1 MSMEK
6 QPHNYD
12 AESGQKIQEIAQ
24 SVNYFMS
31 IGAAKNQ
38 LFYLYGEYIEGYAP
52 DRLQQQSPNA
62 REIITYARKV
72 SDQPL
77 YQFVAFSKT
86 IEDGQPDIY
95 KIIFLDSSEKSHS
108 ILDFTSH
115 SNELVL
121 TKTDDPEF
129 VEYIRG
135 DSLSIY
141 STYFSG
147 EKLKAIEEKD
157 SVNLSNCHRLM
168 LSLEA
173 YNGK

>member
-1 MSMEK
+1 MEK

-12 AESGQKIQEIAQ
+12 AESSRIIQAITQA
-24 SVNYFMS
+24 VNYFMS

-38 LFYLYGEYIEGYAP
+38 LFYLYGEDVEDLVP
-52 DRLQQQSPNA
+52 DRLKQQNPNA
-62 REIITYARKV
+62 REITTYAQKV
-72 SDQPL
+72 SEQPL
-77 YQFVAFSKT
+77 YQYVAFSKT
-86 IEDGQPDIY
+86 IEDGRPDIY

-157 SVNLSNCHRLM
+157 SVNLSTCHRLM